1 MKKIVFIVLT
11 VTFVLNVDLPAQ
23 EKWKLSGQ
31 IRQRFEMD
39 DKNFDSETNS
49 NNFNLLRSRLG
60 ITFAPEEDVTA
71 FFQVQDSRTFGEETS
86 TLGDG
91 SADNIDLH
99 QGYINIKNLFDLPV
113 DLKAGRMEVNFGP
126 QRLVGAVGWHNI
138 GRSFDGVIFNLRG
151 KDYSVDFF
159 NFDEVEQLEV
169 GNTGDQNVLGAYGDF
184 KLANSHKTQ
193 AFLIWQKRNPTE
205 SLSRY
210 TLGFY
215 ANGKFGDLRHETE
228 FAYQGGKL
236 TSGGT
241 ELDVRALMAA
251 LNLGYT
257 SGNMTITLG
266 ADYLSG
272 DDDPGDDKFKVF
284 DTMYATNHKYYGH
297 MDYFLNIPGHTFG
310 LGLLDMHAKLS
321 ATPWPKTGIK
331 AAFHVFNANQ
341 DYSLSDGSTAK
352 DFGSEVDVT
361 IDHKYRANVSFV
373 GGVSFF
379 FPGEIFKDTRG
390 NDTSSWFYIMSIVNL

>member
-1 MKKIVFIVLT
+1 MKKIIFIVLT
-11 VTFVLNVDLPAQ
+11 LTFVLNVDLAAQ

-39 DKNFDSETNS
+39 DKDFDSETNS

-99 QGYINIKNLFDLPV
+99 QGYIKIKNLFDLPV

-215 ANGKFGDLRHETE
+215 ANGKFGNLRHETE

-272 DDDPGDDKFKVF
+272 DSDPGDDKFKVF

-297 MDYFLNIPGHTFG
+297 MDYFLNIPVHTFG
-310 LGLLDMHAKLS
+310 LGLLDTHAKLS
-321 ATPWPKTGIK
+321 VISRAKTTAR
-331 AAFHVFNANQ
+331 AAFHLFKANQ
-341 DYSLSDGSTAK
+341 DDTIPGGSGAR
-352 DFGSEVDVT
+352 DFGSE
-361 IDHKYRANVSFV
+361 IDISVSHKYTGNVSFV
-373 GGVSFF
+373 VGGSVF
-379 FPGEIFKDTRG
+379 FPGKIFKERG
-390 NDTSSWFYIMSIVNL
+390 REDTSTWIYVMSTVNL